1 MVMYRIQFK
10 SAVLFAQV
18 MAILMVCI
26 SPPALATDPR
36 DPRFAHTVYLQPYSK
51 LRQAAELGDAEAQ
64 YDLAYLYY
72 KADSDPSITGVIHS
86 DDLAAEWYRKA
97 AQQGHARA
105 QYNMAVLYLKG
116 HGVERD
122 PIEAYAW
129 LLQSS
134 GNGHEDSLVLIEEL
148 NDVLNS
154 KQVSSAT
161 DRAKNLG
168 VSKSSP

>member
-1 MVMYRIQFK
+1 MFRFSVSSLIVFWQVTLLMLGLVS
-10 SAVLFAQV
+10 SAAF
-18 MAILMVCI
+18 
-26 SPPALATDPR
+26 ATDPR
-36 DPRFAHTVYLQPYSK
+36 DPRFAHTVYMQPYSK

-86 DDLAAEWYRKA
+86 DKLAADWYRKA

-122 PIEAYAW
+122 PVEAYAW

-134 GNGHEDSLVLIEEL
+134 SNGHEDSLVLIEEL
-148 NDVLNS
+148 NDVLNT
-154 KQVSSAT
+154 KQINSART
-161 DRAKNLG
+161 LSANLG
-168 VSKSSP
+168 VSSGSP